1 MSDDDDQQR
10 LLDADA
16 LEPRAAPRR
25 RRLATAAAAC
35 VVGVALAVAV
45 LVVLRYAGLLALDW
59 QPPASAAN
67 ATTPTV
73 PPMTLTMQSAT
84 PQPTPGVPRPYV
96 AFLHVSDVHLDEAY
110 DPRFN
115 ASAHC
120 HAANR
125 GNRSAPAPAA
135 GSPFGTFGCDSP
147 AALVD
152 AASAAMGAA
161 ARAAGAQFVLA
172 SGDFAQF
179 FAIGQRNEHA
189 MTIIMS
195 TPTTNSSL
203 SDLFAECG
211 DLCLQWS
218 NSSNHGVLD
227 VAKKL
232 RLFVRSFVPLRL
244 FFCFSRCLCHCCVK
258 QTFRSFGIDVSQL
271 SNFFRD
277 VVA

>member
-73 PPMTLTMQSAT
+73 PPLTLTMQSAT

-125 GNRSAPAPAA
+125 GNRRSARLAATVRLRSSTRRARRWARPHAPPAR
-135 GSPFGTFGCDSP
+135 SLCW
-147 AALVD
+147 
-152 AASAAMGAA
+152 
-161 ARAAGAQFVLA
+161 RAATLRNFSPLA
-172 SGDFAQF
+172 NGMNMQ
-179 FAIGQRNEHA
+179 
-189 MTIIMS
+189 
-195 TPTTNSSL
+195 
-203 SDLFAECG
+203 
-211 DLCLQWS
+211 
-218 NSSNHGVLD
+218 
-227 VAKKL
+227 
-232 RLFVRSFVPLRL
+232 
-244 FFCFSRCLCHCCVK
+244 
-258 QTFRSFGIDVSQL
+258 
-271 SNFFRD
+271 
-277 VVA
+277 